1 MQPFMNAEA
10 DGQFFARL
18 SVLND
23 KFAASLP
30 QTLGRLASARERL
43 DTAAPAAAL
52 VGELHAV
59 LHTLAGSAAT
69 FGFRL
74 LGQQARLLEQ
84 RLRVFTTFDAV
95 AAQEWDDWLAQLDVF
110 VAWGLG
116 DPKAAYPNAEPAV

>member
-1 MQPFMNAEA
+1 MSSTSAEA
-10 DGQFFARL
+10 DADFFARL

-23 KFAASLP
+23 KFATSLP
-30 QTLGRLASARERL
+30 DTLARLAHARARL
-43 DTAAPAAAL
+43 DPAAPSAAL
-52 VGELHAV
+52 VGEMHAV

-95 AAQEWDDWLAQLDVF
+95 GPQEWEDWLAQLDVF
-110 VAWGLG
+110 VAWGRT
-116 DPKAAYPNAEPAV
+116 DPKAAYPKDEPAV

>member
-1 MQPFMNAEA
+1 MSADVDAE
-10 DGQFFARL
+10 FFERL

-30 QTLGRLASARERL
+30 QTLGRLADARARL
-43 DTAAPAAAL
+43 DPAAPPPAL
-52 VGELHAV
+52 VAEMHAM

-69 FGFRL
+69 FGFRT

-95 AAQEWDDWLAQLDVF
+95 ASQDWEDWLARLDVF
-110 VAWGLG
+110 TAWGLG
-116 DPKAAYPNAEPAV
+116 DPKAAYPDDESAV

>member
-1 MQPFMNAEA
+1 MSA
-10 DGQFFARL
+10 DVDVEFFERL

-30 QTLGRLASARERL
+30 QTLGRLAEARVRL
-43 DTAAPAAAL
+43 DPAAPPPDL

-69 FGFRL
+69 FGFRA

-95 AAQEWDDWLAQLDVF
+95 APQDWEDWLARLDVF
-110 VAWGLG
+110 VAWGRR
-116 DPKAAYPNAEPAV
+116 DPKAAYPDDESVV